1 MPPTLSFC
9 TNRLR
14 NLSSKKSASSC
25 WWHCRLWDEFFK
37 LGVLKEKEGN
47 FTRKKGQLL
56 GINRRFWCEPPPQ
69 WVWPWSW
76 KWWQLQRHGVN
87 ASSSPKSTMWAGD
100 RCPTASQEDKAAR
113 SLILEVW
120 INFLLSKVTV
130 KMKLA
135 SGLLGPKSLLMALP
149 FASGPIKLHLCRL
162 AALGAAWVSGF
173 FYNIASHFWVGLP
186 CF

>member
-1 MPPTLSFC
+1 MPVPAGDIAGYGMNFS
-9 TNRLR
+9 
-14 NLSSKKSASSC
+14 NLESWRKRKGILPGRRVSS
-25 WWHCRLWDEFFK
+25 WELIGDFD
-37 LGVLKEKEGN
+37 VN
-47 FTRKKGQLL
+47 
-56 GINRRFWCEPPPQ
+56 PPPQ

-135 SGLLGPKSLLMALP
+135 SGLLGQKSLLMALP